1 MVEGLNASGKLP
13 AKIEFK
19 AVGTTAEV
27 IDRFVMDANYDDTC
41 AGIIT

>member
-19 AVGTTAEV
+19 AVGTTAGSNRQ
-27 IDRFVMDANYDDTC
+27 ICNGC
-41 AGIIT
+41 KP